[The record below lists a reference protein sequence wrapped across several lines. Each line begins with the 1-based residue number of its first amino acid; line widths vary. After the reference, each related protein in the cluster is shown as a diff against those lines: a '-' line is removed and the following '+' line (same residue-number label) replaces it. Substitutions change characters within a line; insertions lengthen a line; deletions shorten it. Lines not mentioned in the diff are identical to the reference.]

1 MRELMP
7 NSEVARL
14 EGKKPHTRL
23 ATLATFSP
31 QGRGLLLTRF
41 GRVPEA
47 MRENTK
53 TRGNKARMSMKTN
66 DKYKKLLSRTVPD
79 QTPTAHPRA
88 GGRKA
93 AADSST
99 SRPLNLSITESREQS
114 ENVYE
119 NKGQVQKVAESYSAR
134 PNVGVRHRRQRF
146 QICRSSGAAHRS
158 LVPAPKGYHSRA

>member
-1 MRELMP
+1 MRELKP
-7 NSEVARL
+7 NSEVAKFD
-14 EGKKPHTRL
+14 GKKPLTWL
-23 ATLATFSP
+23 ATLATLSP
-31 QGRGLLLTRF
+31 GKRAAADEVWSGTRSNA
-41 GRVPEA
+41 RKYKN
-47 MRENTK
+47 RW
-53 TRGNKARMSMKTN
+53 NKARMSMKTN

-119 NKGQVQKVAESYSAR
+119 NKGAR
-134 PNVGVRHRRQRF
+134 LMECGSEACGPAAF
-146 QICRSSGAAHRS
+146 SSHCE
-158 LVPAPKGYHSRA
+158 PAPS